1 MAETKGCREED
12 RVMEKPKTAARML
25 DALWYAVFGMDEKDG
40 MLAIV
45 REMWEDR
52 QAAPELW
59 TRADHFKERDENN
72 SRTQKERE
80 KNKERRKVS
89 REAIWMLVFTGAMS
103 IGTIATVI
111 VMLARMA
118 GKH

>member
-1 MAETKGCREED
+1 
-12 RVMEKPKTAARML
+12 MEKPKTAARML

-40 MLAIV
+40 MFAMVKAL
-45 REMWEDR
+45 WDDR
-52 QAAPELW
+52 QKADPW
-59 TRADHFKERDENN
+59 TRADHFRERDENN